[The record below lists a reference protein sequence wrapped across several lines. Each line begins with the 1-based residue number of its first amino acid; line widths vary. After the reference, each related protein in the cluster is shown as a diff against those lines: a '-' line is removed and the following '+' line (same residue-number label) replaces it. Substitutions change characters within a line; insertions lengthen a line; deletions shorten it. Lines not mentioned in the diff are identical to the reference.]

1 MKAKVEICKNVREVV
16 EFINENNIQ
25 RENIL
30 ELIDREDQ
38 LFLIY
43 YLS

>member
-1 MKAKVEICKNVREVV
+1 MTADAKAFKSIREVV
-16 EFINENNIQ
+16 EFINDNNIS

-30 ELIDREDQ
+30 NIIDRESQ

>member
-1 MKAKVEICKNVREVV
+1 MTADAKVFKNIREVV
-16 EFINENNIQ
+16 EFINDNNIS

-30 ELIDREDQ
+30 NIIDRESQ